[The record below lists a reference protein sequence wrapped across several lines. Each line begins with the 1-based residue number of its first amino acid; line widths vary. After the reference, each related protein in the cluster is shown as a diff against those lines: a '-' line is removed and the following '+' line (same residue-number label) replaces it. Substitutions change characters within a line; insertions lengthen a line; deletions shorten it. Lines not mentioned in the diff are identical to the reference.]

1 MIPWLSAANVRE
13 MTGTFLFLSP
23 HWHDI
28 VSAAQHMADNEA
40 LFVKFKQTMFAVFS
54 THSFYANCFCTGWS
68 SQTIHPPSPG
78 LTVNLHNKHT
88 WEFLVSVKLRAT
100 VRSMHIGYISQ
111 ADIIKNDCKC
121 NGNAMHWKV
130 RFFKIPFRKE
140 VFIFVK
146 AAYECL
152 SPEEGLAAPQPVI
165 TSNRLFF
172 SFLFFPATSAEV
184 PRRNMWFKCPSQ
196 PFTKGLKS
204 CKRKRGFKEKWW
216 KGLALLATAAT
227 FIPWGCW
234 KERPDVNVA
243 S

>member
-1 MIPWLSAANVRE
+1 MIPWLSVAKVRE
-13 MTGTFLFLSP
+13 MTVNFFCHCIDMTLCHDTWPIMKHYLS
-23 HWHDI
+23 
-28 VSAAQHMADNEA
+28 N
-40 LFVKFKQTMFAVFS
+40 LVFS
-54 THSFYANCFCTGWS
+54 THSFYTNCFGTGWS

-78 LTVNLHNKHT
+78 LTLNLHNKHT
-88 WEFLVSVKLRAT
+88 WKFLVSVKLRAT
-100 VRSMHIGYISQ
+100 VRSIHIGHISQ
-111 ADIIKNDCKC
+111 VDIIKNDCKC

-130 RFFKIPFRKE
+130 WFFKIPFRKE

-152 SPEEGLAAPQPVI
+152 SPEDGLAAPQPVI
-165 TSNRLFF
+165 TSNRLLSFFF
-172 SFLFFPATSAEV
+172 SATSAEV
-184 PRRNMWFKCPSQ
+184 PRQNMWFKCPSQ
-196 PFTKGLKS
+196 PFTKGFKS